1 MESICRATLLENGAG
16 DAAHNASNINGNNK
30 ARPVGLFGRPSE
42 RDRMRMNSKF
52 GGKGEPARTHFV
64 GRTGSGVGGTLFS
77 RLPAELMARNEME
90 YRRANRYARQGAE
103 LTVHERHR
111 YAAVDG

>member
-52 GGKGEPARTHFV
+52 GGKGSRLGRISLAEPAPV
-64 GRTGSGVGGTLFS
+64 L
-77 RLPAELMARNEME
+77 EARYLADYPPN
-90 YRRANRYARQGAE
+90 
-103 LTVHERHR
+103 
-111 YAAVDG
+111 